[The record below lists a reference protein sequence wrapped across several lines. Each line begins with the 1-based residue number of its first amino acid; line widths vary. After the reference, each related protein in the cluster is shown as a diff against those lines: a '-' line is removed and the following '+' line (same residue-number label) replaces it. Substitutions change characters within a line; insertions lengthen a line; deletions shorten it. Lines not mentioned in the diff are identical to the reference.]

1 VKGYEIRYEILDE
14 IVHMDEAL
22 LDRLA
27 KDEG

>member
-14 IVHMDEAL
+14 IVRLDEAL

-27 KDEG
+27 KEEQ